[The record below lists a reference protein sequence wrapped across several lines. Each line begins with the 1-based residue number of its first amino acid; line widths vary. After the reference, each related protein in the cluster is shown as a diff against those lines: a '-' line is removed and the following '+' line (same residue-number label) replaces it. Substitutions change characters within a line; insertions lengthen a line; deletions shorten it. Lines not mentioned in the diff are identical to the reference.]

1 VLYSANHSM
10 KARDQTASRT
20 VAGALRPS
28 VTRIPI
34 ANFQLQHLEVAL
46 ADVTLLLH
54 APLHFQ
60 DDPC

>member
-1 VLYSANHSM
+1 M

-28 VTRIPI
+28 VTRILI